1 MKIAYF
7 SITKQGKLLAERLNE
22 QLPGTLFGK
31 EDLKENLKKAF
42 SEYDGL
48 VCIMAAGIVVR
59 ILAPLFVHKQ
69 KDPAVVIMDSR
80 GEYAVSLLSGHLG
93 GGNELARRAAE
104 ISGGQAVIT
113 TATDVEGTFAVDL
126 FAKKNK
132 MKIENIDQLKY
143 ISMALLESNSVQLL
157 DTCRNFEIPE
167 GRVHAYEETCPDP
180 VVVISDRLIRLSQ
193 KHCLYLRPRSL
204 WIGIGCKEGVPGDKI
219 VSAVENTLR
228 KYELSE
234 LSICGISTIPK
245 KKSEPG
251 IIETALH
258 FDVELRAISTER
270 INQLDFEQLK
280 IKQSSFVEH
289 TVGSPSVS
297 TASAYLASGCG
308 EILVDKEI
316 FSGITVSV
324 VRKK

>member
-42 SEYDGL
+42 LEYDGL

-113 TATDVEGTFAVDL
+113 TATDVEGTFAFDL

-132 MKIENIDQLKY
+132 LKIENIDQLKH
-143 ISMALLESNSVQLL
+143 ISSALLEGNAVQLL
-157 DTCRNFEIPE
+157 DTCHSYELPE
-167 GRVHAYEETCPDP
+167 CAVREYAEDCPDP
-180 VVVISDRLIRLSQ
+180 VVVIGDRLIRLSQ